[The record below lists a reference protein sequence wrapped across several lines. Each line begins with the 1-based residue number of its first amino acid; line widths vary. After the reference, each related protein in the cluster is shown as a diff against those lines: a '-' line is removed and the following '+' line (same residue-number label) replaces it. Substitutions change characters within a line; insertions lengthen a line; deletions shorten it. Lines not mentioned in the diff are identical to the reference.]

1 MAVAFQ
7 GNAFQDDAFQV
18 SIVVSTLN
26 MPLPI
31 NCVLIGEQ
39 LYERTGRT
47 FERVPGR
54 SGIRVRASF
63 GATHQ
68 LGESP
73 SFTVK
78 SNAKGYD

>member
-1 MAVAFQ
+1 MAGAFQ
-7 GNAFQDDAFQV
+7 GNAFQNNAFQT
-18 SIVVSTLN
+18 IIIASTLN

-47 FERVPGR
+47 FERVPGWP
-54 SGIRVRASF
+54 GTRVRA
-63 GATHQ
+63 GATAVQ
-68 LGESP
+68 KLGDVP
-73 SFTVK
+73 SFSVT